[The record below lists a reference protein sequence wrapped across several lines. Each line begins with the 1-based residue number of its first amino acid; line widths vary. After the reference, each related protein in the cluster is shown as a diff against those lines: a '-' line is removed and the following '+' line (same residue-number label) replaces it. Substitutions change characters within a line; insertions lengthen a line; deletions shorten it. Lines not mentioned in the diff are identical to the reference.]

1 MRKDLGLM
9 RLKSLL
15 GVTLMLAGATRPAR
29 AAEPAAAVAP
39 ANPAALEFFE
49 KKIRPLFVE
58 HCYNCHSA
66 NTNAKGGLRVDDRGG
81 LLAGGDNGPVIVVGH
96 PEKSMLIKA
105 VSYTDSDL
113 QMPPK
118 KRLAPEQ
125 VADLA
130 QWIKDDAAW
139 PLEPAATV
147 AANKPNPRYDK
158 LRKDHWA
165 WQPLTD
171 PKVPEVRDGAW
182 PPSDI
187 DRFVLAGLEDKGLRP
202 VSDADRLTLIRR
214 VTFDLT
220 GLPPTPEAIDAF
232 AKDPSPDAYE
242 RLVDRLLAS
251 TSFGERWGR
260 HWLDIARYAES
271 TGSGRNLPYPQAWRY
286 RDYVINAFNSDKPY
300 DEFVLEQ
307 IAGDLLPAAS
317 PQEHDEHL
325 EATGFLALG
334 VKDVNQRFKVRYVMD
349 NIDEQIDTVSRSV
362 LALTASCAKCHD
374 HKFDPIPQADYY
386 GLAGIFHST
395 DLCAGL
401 RNKMGGG
408 GMDYYDKSMLLH
420 LTGGNEKVVAPPAE
434 KVKELTAAVEKAKVD
449 WDAIR
454 GTPAGLKKAANGF
467 PTQRPFRLK
476 YEALQKEL
484 DELTSPGDTASI
496 CLGVRDSATIG
507 DTEIRIRGEAE
518 QLGPVVPRHFLSVV
532 HWDGEP
538 KVDPSHSGRLE
549 LAEWLTDPKNP
560 LTPRVMA
567 NRVWEHLFGQG
578 IVKTVDNFG
587 STGDV
592 PSNPQLLD
600 YLANQLIRDGWSVK
614 KLVRAIALSRA
625 YQLGAE
631 ETAANVAEDPADRL
645 VWRHIPRRLDAEEI
659 RDATLLAAGQLDASR
674 PEASP
679 ANKLKVTELRNN
691 GPEAAQFGT
700 LALASNHRSVY
711 LPLLRGLVPT
721 SLEIFD
727 FAEQGMVTGSRDA
740 TTVATQAL
748 YLLNDPFVRR
758 ESLNLANRVLARK
771 DIDDAARIDQA
782 YRLTLG
788 RPAKPGEIEHI
799 EGYLADYEAAA
810 HEVVDATPSAAEA
823 PQAVAAA
830 DTDAGAGNDAGTSA
844 GASADPVKASDQA
857 TPAGGKA
864 GKKARS
870 KAVSLEQTKA
880 LAALRSAGPTSQP
893 SQQPKLDPPVNVDQA
908 VPEAVVVKEEV
919 VKPDS
924 AKEAAWAS
932 FCQALLGSAEFR
944 YLK

>member
-1 MRKDLGLM
+1 M

-15 GVTLMLAGATRPAR
+15 RTSLMLAGASWPAH
-29 AAEPAAAVAP
+29 AAEAAAATAPAAP
-39 ANPAALEFFE
+39 SALEFFE
-49 KKIRPLFVE
+49 MKIRPVFVDN
-58 HCYNCHSA
+58 CYNCHSA

-96 PEKSMLIKA
+96 PEKSMLIEA

-118 KRLAPEQ
+118 KRLTPEQ

-130 QWIKDDAAW
+130 LWIKDGAAW
-139 PLEPAATV
+139 PNEAAPAVLAG
-147 AANKPNPRYDK
+147 KPKPRYDK
-158 LRKDHWA
+158 LRTDHWA

-171 PKVPEVRDGAW
+171 PKAPEVRDGAW
-182 PPSDI
+182 PRGDI
-187 DRFVLAGLEDKGLRP
+187 DRFVLASLEDMGLRP
-202 VSDADRLTLIRR
+202 VGDADRLTLIRR

-220 GLPPTPEAIDAF
+220 GLPPTPEEIDAF
-232 AKDPSPDAYE
+232 TKDLSPDAYE

-251 TSFGERWGR
+251 PSFGERWGR
-260 HWLDIARYAES
+260 HWLDVARYAES

-286 RDYVINAFNSDKPY
+286 RDYVIDAFNNDKPY
-300 DEFVLEQ
+300 DEFVREQ
-307 IAGDLLPAAS
+307 IAGDLLPAAT

-325 EATGFLALG
+325 EATGFLVLG

-408 GMDYYDKSMLLH
+408 GMAYYDTSMLLH
-420 LTGGNEKVVAPPAE
+420 LTSGNEKAPPPPPAD
-434 KVKELTAAVEKAKVD
+434 KVKELTAEVEKAKAD

-454 GTPAGLKKAANGF
+454 GTPAGLKKAANGL

-476 YEALQKEL
+476 YEALQREL
-484 DELTSPGDTASI
+484 DDLTNPADTASI
-496 CLGVRDSATIG
+496 CLGVRDSATVG

-538 KVDPSHSGRLE
+538 KVNPSQSGRLE
-549 LAEWLTDPKNP
+549 LAQWLTNPKNP

-587 STGDV
+587 SMGDV
-592 PSNPQLLD
+592 PSNPRLLD

-614 KLVRAIALSRA
+614 KMVRTVALSRV

-631 ETAANVAEDPADRL
+631 ETAANTAADPADRL
-645 VWRHIPRRLDAEEI
+645 TWRHNPRRLDAEEI

-674 PEASP
+674 PEVSP
-679 ANKLKVTELRNN
+679 ASKLKVSELRNN

-700 LALASNHRSVY
+700 LAQASNHRSVY

-721 SLEIFD
+721 SLEVFD

-771 DIDDAARIDQA
+771 DIDDAARIDEA

-788 RPAKPGEIEHI
+788 RPAKPAEIDRVK
-799 EGYLADYEAAA
+799 GYLADYEAAA
-810 HEVVDATPSAAEA
+810 HEVVDETPSASEQ
-823 PQAVAAA
+823 PVAFA
-830 DTDAGAGNDAGTSA
+830 DADAGAGGGNDA
-844 GASADPVKASDQA
+844 GASAGPSKASDPDPVKA
-857 TPAGGKA
+857 AGDNA
-864 GKKARS
+864 GKRAQAR
-870 KAVSLEQTKA
+870 AISLEQTKA
-880 LAALRSAGPTSQP
+880 LAALGAGGPTTQP
-893 SQQPKLDPPVNVDQA
+893 GQTKLDPPVNVDQL

-919 VKPDS
+919 VKPAS
-924 AKEAAWAS
+924 AKQAAWAS

-944 YLK
+944 YVK

>member
-1 MRKDLGLM
+1 MQFKSFLAS
-9 RLKSLL
+9 SLL
-15 GVTLMLAGATRPAR
+15 LAGVSLSSH
-29 AAEPAAAVAP
+29 AAEPAAAAAP
-39 ANPAALEFFE
+39 ASPVALEFFE
-49 KKIRPLFVE
+49 KKIRPLFVDN
-58 HCYNCHSA
+58 CYNCHSA

-118 KRLAPEQ
+118 KRLTPEQ
-125 VADLA
+125 VADLT
-130 QWIKDDAAW
+130 QWITDGAAW
-139 PLEPAATV
+139 PVESAATI
-147 AANKPNPRYDK
+147 AATKPNPRYDK

-171 PKVPEVRDGAW
+171 PKPPKIRDGAW
-182 PPSDI
+182 PRSDI
-187 DRFVLAGLEDKGLRP
+187 DRFVLAGLEDKGLGP
-202 VSDADRLTLIRR
+202 VADADRATLIRR
-214 VTFDLT
+214 VSFDLT
-220 GLPPTPEAIDAF
+220 GLPPSPEELDSF

-251 TSFGERWGR
+251 PSFGERWGR
-260 HWLDIARYAES
+260 HWLDVARYAES

-286 RDYVINAFNSDKPY
+286 RDYVINAFSNDKPY
-300 DEFVLEQ
+300 DQFVREQ
-307 IAGDLLPAAS
+307 IAGDLLPSAT

-325 EATGFLALG
+325 VATGFLALG

-408 GMDYYDKSMLLH
+408 GMAYYDTSMLLH
-420 LTGGNEKVVAPPAE
+420 LTSTNETEKVVAPPPE
-434 KVKELTAAVEKAKVD
+434 KVKELTEAVEKAKAD

-454 GTPAGLKKAANGF
+454 GTPAGLKKAANGL

-484 DELTSPGDTASI
+484 DELTHPGDDASI
-496 CLGVRDSATIG
+496 ALGVRESATIG

-549 LAEWLTDPKNP
+549 LAQWLTDPKNP
-560 LTPRVMA
+560 LTARVMA
-567 NRVWEHLFGQG
+567 NRVWEHLLGEG

-587 STGDV
+587 SMGDV
-592 PSNPQLLD
+592 PSNPPLLD
-600 YLANQLIRDGWSVK
+600 YLANQFIRDGWSVK
-614 KLVRAIALSRA
+614 KLVRSVALSRA
-625 YQLGAE
+625 YQLSAE
-631 ETAANVAEDPADRL
+631 EIAANLTADPADRL
-645 VWRHIPRRLDAEEI
+645 NWRHNPRRLDAEEI
-659 RDATLLAAGQLDASR
+659 RDAMLVAGGQLDAAR

-679 ANKLKVTELRNN
+679 AGKLKVMEVRNN
-691 GPEAAQFGT
+691 GPEAAQFAT
-700 LALASNHRSVY
+700 LALASRHRSVY
-711 LPLLRGLVPT
+711 LPLLRGWVPT
-721 SLEIFD
+721 SLEVFD

-740 TTVATQAL
+740 TTVSTQAL

-758 ESLNLANRVLARK
+758 ESLGLADRVLARK
-771 DIDDAARIDQA
+771 DIDDAGRIDAA

-788 RPAKPGEIEHI
+788 RGAKPAEVDRVKGF
-799 EGYLADYEAAA
+799 LADYEAAA
-810 HEVVDATPSAAEA
+810 REVVESTPTVPEQPVALADA
-823 PQAVAAA
+823 
-830 DTDAGAGNDAGTSA
+830 DAGAAGGGDASDKSA
-844 GASADPVKASDQA
+844 AASA
-857 TPAGGKA
+857 TPTSGKA
-864 GKKARS
+864 GKKAR
-870 KAVSLEQTKA
+870 ALAISLEQAKA
-880 LAALRSAGPTSQP
+880 PTESGNTASPTTQP
-893 SQQPKLDPPVNVDQA
+893 GEPPKLDPPVNVDQQ
-908 VPEAVVVKEEV
+908 VPEEVIVKEEV
-919 VKPDS
+919 VKPTS

-944 YLK
+944 YVR